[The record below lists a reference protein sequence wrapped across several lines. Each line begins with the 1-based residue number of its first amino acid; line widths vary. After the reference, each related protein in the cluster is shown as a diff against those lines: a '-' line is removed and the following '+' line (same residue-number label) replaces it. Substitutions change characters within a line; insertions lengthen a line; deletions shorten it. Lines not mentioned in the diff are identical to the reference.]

1 MQKKL
6 EELEE
11 KIQRI
16 EFDQDT
22 IEAIKKEKE
31 ETENKINDL
40 IKYSKENFSENF
52 CGAAF
57 IVFNTIKEKED
68 FLSQFQNNCCYRFI
82 DIILIYLNLFFN
94 FYSTY
99 CCCFCC
105 CCCCCC
111 NYCSCCCTKEESLDY
126 YKKHIKIERAP
137 EPEDVIF
144 ENLEVSQLKRF
155 SKTIVGSILSL
166 IYCSVCSAFTFILY
180 FLQKITDKR
189 KEQSKKT
196 ILLYLMSFIIT
207 IITSA
212 IV

>member
-1 MQKKL
+1 M
-6 EELEE
+6 
-11 KIQRI
+11 
-16 EFDQDT
+16 
-22 IEAIKKEKE
+22 
-31 ETENKINDL
+31 
-40 IKYSKENFSENF
+40 
-52 CGAAF
+52 
-57 IVFNTIKEKED
+57 
-68 FLSQFQNNCCYRFI
+68 
-82 DIILIYLNLFFN
+82 
-94 FYSTY
+94 
-99 CCCFCC
+99 
-105 CCCCCC
+105 
-111 NYCSCCCTKEESLDY
+111 DY

-212 IV
+212 IDFSLEILLEKPIKNESLYTWTHYYTNYSINLAFFSFYNSAIFPVIAESMIFKSDGFVFLINNMLMKFLVNSFVTPIMWSINFKFLYKKNARSI